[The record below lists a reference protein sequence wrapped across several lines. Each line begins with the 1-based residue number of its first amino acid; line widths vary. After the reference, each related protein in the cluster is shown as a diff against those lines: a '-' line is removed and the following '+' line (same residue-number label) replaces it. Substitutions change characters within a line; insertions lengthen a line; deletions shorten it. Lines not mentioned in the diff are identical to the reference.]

1 MQGGTTPRLSNL
13 WQAVDERSSIHIE
26 HARLYEAERRA
37 RIRLEHV
44 QAVTDVALSH
54 LELDALLQEL
64 LHRIGDILKADTCA
78 ILLLDGDTQELVAR
92 ATFGIEGDLERE
104 IPVGRGFAGRVA
116 ATRLPVII
124 DDVHEA
130 DIFDPILLQSDITSL
145 LGAPLVVRGE
155 VIGVV
160 HVGTFQPR
168 TFSEEDVELLEFVA
182 ARAALGID
190 RAQAHSEILRLDQMK
205 LNFVAVASHELR
217 GPAAAL
223 YGASITLRA
232 RGDELSADTR
242 ALLEHTIFEQ
252 SDRLCR
258 LTEQLLD
265 LSKID
270 AKAIPVVPR
279 NIGVYSIIDEAVDA
293 VGREGI
299 DIEVFPRELE
309 AVADPL
315 VVERVV
321 TNLLVNA
328 LRYGKPPVVVRAE
341 QRDRHLRIAVEDGGP
356 GVAEDLVPRL
366 FERFERGRDGV
377 GSGLGLAIAKAYARA
392 HGGDLIYDPAGRG
405 ARFELFVPT
414 RSDDA
419 PS

>member
-1 MQGGTTPRLSNL
+1 MAL
-13 WQAVDERSSIHIE
+13 E

-44 QAVTDVALSH
+44 QAVTDVALSY

-64 LHRIGDILKADTCA
+64 LDRICRILEADTCA
-78 ILLLDGDTQELVAR
+78 ILLLDDDAKELVTR
-92 ATFGIEGDLERE
+92 AAVGIEEDVELSVR

-116 ATRLPVII
+116 ATRQPVVIE
-124 DDVHEA
+124 DVHDAE
-130 DIFDPILLQSDITSL
+130 ILDPILLQSDITSL
-145 LGAPLVVRGE
+145 LGAPLLVRSE
-155 VIGVV
+155 VIGVL
-160 HVGTFQPR
+160 HVGTLLPR
-168 TFSEEDVELLEFVA
+168 TFSDDDVELLQLVA
-182 ARAALGID
+182 DRAALGID
-190 RAQAHSEILRLDQMK
+190 RAHVHSESVRLDQMK

-223 YGASITLRA
+223 YGAAMTLRE
-232 RGDELSADTR
+232 RGDDLSADTR

-252 SDRLCR
+252 ADRLRR

-265 LSKID
+265 LSQLE
-270 AKAIPVVPR
+270 AKAIPIVPR
-279 NIGVYSIIDEAVDA
+279 KVGVYSIIEEVVGA
-293 VGREGI
+293 VGREGVS
-299 DIEVFPRELE
+299 IEIPRELE
-309 AVADPL
+309 AFADPL

-328 LRYGKPPVVVRAE
+328 QRYGKPPVVVRAE

-366 FERFERGRDGV
+366 FERFERGRDGD

-392 HGGDLIYDPAGRG
+392 HGGDLIYDPGGRG
-405 ARFELFVPT
+405 ARFELFLPT

-419 PS
+419 AR

>member
-1 MQGGTTPRLSNL
+1 VQP
-13 WQAVDERSSIHIE
+13 VDDRSSIPIE

-37 RIRLEHV
+37 RIRLEHL

-54 LELDALLQEL
+54 LELDALLREL
-64 LHRIGDILKADTCA
+64 LHRIGDILGADTCA
-78 ILLLDGDTQELVAR
+78 ILLLDGNAQELVAR
-92 ATFGIEGDLERE
+92 ATFGIEGELGRE

-116 ATRLPVII
+116 ATRQPLAIE
-124 DDVHEA
+124 DVHDA
-130 DIFDPILLQSDITSL
+130 DIFDPVLLRSDITSL
-145 LGAPLVVRGE
+145 LGAPLFVRGE

-160 HVGTFQPR
+160 HIGTFQPR
-168 TFSEEDVELLEFVA
+168 TFSEEDVELLQLVA
-182 ARAALGID
+182 DRAALGID
-190 RAQAHSEILRLDQMK
+190 RAQAHSEILRLDQIK

-223 YGASITLRA
+223 YGAAITLRG

-242 ALLEHTIFEQ
+242 ALLEQTIFEQ
-252 SDRLCR
+252 ADRLCR

-265 LSKID
+265 LSKMD
-270 AKAIPVVPR
+270 AKAIPVKPR
-279 NIGVYSIIDEAVDA
+279 NVGVYSVIDEVVDA

-299 DIEVFPRELE
+299 NIEVPRELE

-341 QRDRHLRIAVEDGGP
+341 QRDRHLRIAVEDEGP
-356 GVAEDLVPRL
+356 GVAAELVPRL
-366 FERFERGRDGV
+366 FERFERGRDGD
-377 GSGLGLAIAKAYARA
+377 GSGLGLAIARAYARA

-405 ARFELFVPT
+405 ARFELFLPT

-419 PS
+419 PR